1 MTQMPPLALL
11 AGGLAKRLRPLSE
24 SVAKVMAEVAGEPF
38 IAHQLRL
45 ARRESITHVV
55 LCVGYLGQQVEDFV
69 GNGSQFGLAVDY
81 CYDGPVLLG
90 TGGALR
96 RALGQLGTEFLVM
109 YGDSW
114 LDAAFAPVVDA
125 FRASGKPALMTVYR
139 NSDRWDRSNVWF
151 ENGHIRAYDKEMRLP
166 QMQHIDWGLSMVK
179 AEVLAAEPAGEPIDL
194 AAIYSALA
202 RKDLL
207 AGYEM
212 TTRFYEIG
220 SPAGLRETDELLR
233 NDRGLNTKPRNT

>member
-24 SVAKVMAEVAGEPF
+24 SVAKVMVEVAGEPF

-45 ARRESITHVV
+45 LRRESITHVV

-69 GNGSQFGLAVDY
+69 GDGRRYGLTVDY

-96 RALGQLGTEFLVM
+96 RALGQLGPEFLVM

-114 LDAAFAPVVDA
+114 LDAAFAPVVDT
-125 FRASGKPALMTVYR
+125 FRASGGSALMTVYR
-139 NSDRWDRSNVWF
+139 NSDRWDRSNVRF
-151 ENGHIRAYDKEMRLP
+151 ENGHIRVYDKENRVP

-179 AEVLAAEPAGEPIDL
+179 AEVLTAEPADEPIDL

-233 NDRGLNTKPRNT
+233 KNG

>member
-1 MTQMPPLALL
+1 L

-24 SVAKVMAEVAGEPF
+24 SVAKVMVEVAGEPF

-45 ARRESITHVV
+45 LRRESITHVV

-69 GNGSQFGLAVDY
+69 GDGSRYGLTVDY

-96 RALGQLGTEFLVM
+96 RALGQLGPEFLVM

-114 LDAAFAPVVDA
+114 LDASFAPVVDT
-125 FRASGKPALMTVYR
+125 FRASGRSALMTVYR
-139 NSDRWDRSNVWF
+139 NSNRWDRSNVWF
-151 ENGHIRAYDKEMRLP
+151 EDGHIRVYDKENWVP
-166 QMQHIDWGLSMVK
+166 QMQYIDWGLSMVK
-179 AEVLAAEPAGEPIDL
+179 AEVLTAEPADEPIDL

-233 NDRGLNTKPRNT
+233 KNG

>member
-1 MTQMPPLALL
+1 MTEMPPLALL

-24 SVAKVMAEVAGEPF
+24 SVAKVMVEVAGEPF

-45 ARRESITHVV
+45 LRREQITRAV

-69 GNGSQFGLAVDY
+69 GDGSQYGLAVDY
-81 CYDGPVLLG
+81 CYDGPALLG

-96 RALGQLGTEFLVM
+96 RALGQLGPEFLVM

-114 LDAAFAPVVDA
+114 LDAAFAPMVDA
-125 FRASGKPALMTVYR
+125 FRRSGKSALMTVYR

-151 ENGHIRAYDKEMRLP
+151 EDGRIRVYDKENRIP

-179 AEVLAAEPAGEPIDL
+179 ADVLAAEPAGEPVDL
-194 AAIYSALA
+194 AAVYSALA
-202 RKDLL
+202 GKDLL

-233 NDRGLNTKPRNT
+233 KNR

>member
-1 MTQMPPLALL
+1 MAATEWITMTMHELDIRTYEPLVGFARETDGTFALVTQSRD
-11 AGGLAKRLRPLSE
+11 GAKTTRVKR
-24 SVAKVMAEVAGEPF
+24 
-38 IAHQLRL
+38 
-45 ARRESITHVV
+45 VV

-69 GNGSQFGLAVDY
+69 GDGSQYGLAVDY
-81 CYDGPVLLG
+81 CYDGPALLG

-151 ENGHIRAYDKEMRLP
+151 ENGHIRAYDKEQRLP

-179 AEVLAAEPAGEPIDL
+179 AEVPIRLSRPRDPL
-194 AAIYSALA
+194 SVEFLDYQKS
-202 RKDLL
+202 
-207 AGYEM
+207 
-212 TTRFYEIG
+212 
-220 SPAGLRETDELLR
+220 LLR
-233 NDRGLNTKPRNT
+233 YLGQDATAK

>member
-24 SVAKVMAEVAGEPF
+24 SVAKVMVEVAGEPF

-45 ARRESITHVV
+45 ARRESITRVV
-55 LCVGYLGQQVEDFV
+55 LCVGYLGRQVEDFV
-69 GNGSQFGLAVDY
+69 GNGSQYGLAVEY

-125 FRASGKPALMTVYR
+125 FHAGGKPALMTVYR
-139 NSDRWDRSNVWF
+139 NLDRWDRSNVWF
-151 ENGHIRAYDKEMRLP
+151 ENGHIRVYDKQKHRP
-166 QMQHIDWGLSMVK
+166 QMQHIDWGLSMVR

-220 SPAGLRETDELLR
+220 SPAGLRETDALLR
-233 NDRGLNTKPRNT
+233 KDRELPPKPPNT